1 MTATRKKAA
10 GRKRPVAKRQGKR
23 PIAPPIPSLAI
34 CAVGEG
40 FSIENRRTGRRV
52 SWHKT
57 YNAAWA
63 RRLKILRA
71 ERAAKSVSP
80 QVYTAEDHD

>member
-1 MTATRKKAA
+1 MTATQKKAA
-10 GRKRPVAKRQGKR
+10 TRKRAAKRPAK
-23 PIAPPIPSLAI
+23 PEALPIPSLAI

-40 FSIENRRTGRRV
+40 FSVENRRTGKRV

-63 RRLKILRA
+63 RRLKILKA

-80 QVYTAEDHD
+80 AIYTSEDHD